1 MRTSKAWHG
10 VRLRWVEASGDPDA
24 EPARVQLPA
33 SWSDAAAAAV
43 AAMAPG
49 CRMIALP
56 ELAEG
61 WMTPAAVRADEAG
74 LFTRASFKAALHDLL
89 IRRRGAPGQAIWEKH
104 LASGQDTPRFVFNL
118 PAFLDPGVGFDCD
131 GFRDAI
137 DIATVALT
145 VLRPDARRLALG
157 FADLDGL
164 LAGLGLDY
172 DSQAARDVA
181 ASIAALL
188 RGRAECTSARL
199 SEITGRRFGAE
210 SWASPPGHH
219 GLDHQPIPRLAAAAL
234 EAFAE
239 AAALPSCAHESV
251 AALSD
256 CDAAEALLGVETI
269 GLAPAFSRT
278 GPEGALTSATRHLL
292 AARNMSPETA
302 LAGMLR
308 GELVLAVPS
317 AEAHAAMHGAVA
329 AIMPTPPLRQFPAMA
344 RQETRD
350 AAPVSPPVAIAVDL
364 PTRRSGTMQKASV
377 GSHRLYLRTAEYADG
392 RLGEISITLQKE
404 APAFRALM
412 DAFATAVSLG
422 LQHGVP
428 LESFVEAFV
437 GMRFGTA
444 GAVDGDPS
452 VGSATSIIDYVFRHL
467 AAAHLGR
474 IIPDPEESAAHQG
487 PQTAEP
493 APTLPLELPREA
505 PEARRRRLR
514 LVS

>member
-1 MRTSKAWHG
+1 MRTSKAWQG
-10 VRLRWVEASGDPDA
+10 VRLRWVEAAGDPDA
-24 EPARVQLPA
+24 QPARIRLPA
-33 SWSDAAAAAV
+33 SWSDGAAAAI

-49 CRMIALP
+49 ARMMSLP
-56 ELAEG
+56 QLAEG
-61 WMTPAAVRADEAG
+61 WIALAAHRADEAG
-74 LFTRASFKAALHDLL
+74 LFTKASFMAALHDLL
-89 IRRRGAPGQAIWEKH
+89 IRRRAVPGQAIWEKPGA
-104 LASGQDTPRFVFNL
+104 LGQERPRFVFNL
-118 PAFLDPGVGFDCD
+118 PAFLEPGTGFDCD
-131 GFRDAI
+131 GFRDAV

-181 ASIAALL
+181 ASLAALL

-199 SEITGRRFGAE
+199 SGITGRSFRPE

-219 GLDHQPIPRLAAAAL
+219 GFAHARLPDLAAAGR
-234 EAFAE
+234 EACAE
-239 AAALPSCAHESV
+239 AAALPRCAHESV
-251 AALSD
+251 AALSAS
-256 CDAAEALLGVETI
+256 DAAEALLGVETT
-269 GLAPAFSRT
+269 GLAPAFART
-278 GPEGALTSATRHLL
+278 GPDGTLTRATRHLL
-292 AARNMSPETA
+292 AARDLSPETA
-302 LAGMLR
+302 LAAIFC
-308 GELVLAVPS
+308 GERLFPMPS
-317 AEAHAAMHGAVA
+317 YEAHAAMHAVVGA
-329 AIMPTPPLRQFPAMA
+329 ILPTPPLREMPQEA
-344 RQETRD
+344 RPLATP
-350 AAPVSPPVAIAVDL
+350 AAPVSPPVAVSVEL
-364 PTRRSGTMQKASV
+364 PTRRSATMQKASV

-392 RLGEISITLQKE
+392 RLGEIGITLQKE

-428 LESFVEAFV
+428 LEPFVEAFV
-437 GMRFGTA
+437 GTRFGTA
-444 GAVDGDPS
+444 GAVEGDTS

-474 IIPDPEESAAHQG
+474 TIPDAEETGMGH
-487 PQTAEP
+487 AEP
-493 APTLPLELPREA
+493 APTLPLDLPREA